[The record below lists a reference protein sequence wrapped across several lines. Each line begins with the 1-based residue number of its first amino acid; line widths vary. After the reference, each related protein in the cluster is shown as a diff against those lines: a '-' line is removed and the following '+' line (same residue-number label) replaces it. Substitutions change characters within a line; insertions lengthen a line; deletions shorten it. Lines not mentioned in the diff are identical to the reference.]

1 MYTFFV
7 KNSRKVARTLDL
19 VAPTP
24 PGCQNRDMGLED
36 EMRAFIKAGLA
47 HHDSTCP
54 MPAKAILMNPANLE
68 LFGWDEIFGVP
79 VQADDRVA
87 PKRFRIHCDGSAF
100 GIEDAVEAFASEPA
114 PSEPVEVPS
123 GPVEV
128 PAGPTA

>member
-1 MYTFFV
+1 
-7 KNSRKVARTLDL
+7 
-19 VAPTP
+19 
-24 PGCQNRDMGLED
+24 MGLED

-68 LFGWDEIFGVP
+68 LFGWDEIFGVA
-79 VQADDRVA
+79 VEADERVA

-100 GIEDAVEAFASEPA
+100 GVEDAVEAFASAPA
-114 PSEPVEVPS
+114 PAEPVEVPA